1 MTLGVAGRR
10 PGRRRGP
17 IWWIAALAVLLAW
30 HVLADDFR
38 VTQVQ
43 TRLVDGA
50 YTLDALIDYHFSP
63 EALEALANGVPLTI
77 LMQFQV
83 RRSDAWIWDSSV
95 TDLQLRYA
103 LRHRPL
109 SETYE
114 VYRLPGTAGRT
125 FVTREAA
132 IAALGEIKG
141 LDLVEQRRL
150 APGKPYEVH
159 LKVSLEI
166 EALPLPLRPT
176 AYLSGAWKL
185 ASSWTKWPLIP

>member
-1 MTLGVAGRR
+1 MTGHRSGRR
-10 PGRRRGP
+10 PGRT
-17 IWWIAALAVLLAW
+17 WWVAVLAVLLAS
-30 HVLADDFR
+30 HALAADFR
-38 VTQVQ
+38 VTEVQ
-43 TRLVDGA
+43 TRLVAGT
-50 YTLDALIDYHFSP
+50 YTLDALIDYRFSP

-83 RRSDAWIWDSSV
+83 RLADAWIWESSV
-95 TDLQLRYA
+95 TDLELRYA
-103 LRHRPL
+103 IRHRPL

-132 IAALGEIKG
+132 IASLGEIKG
-141 LDLVEQRRL
+141 LDLVDQSRL
-150 APGKPYEVH
+150 QPGKPYEVH

-185 ASSWTKWPLIP
+185 ASPWTKWPLTH